1 MRYKKI
7 IFVLSTILEILFFSS
22 CNSKISTETMAGQK
36 FCIPDSL
43 MKNVTFD
50 TIHLSPQI
58 SELSLSGKI
67 TLNEDN
73 VAKIFPLVSG
83 HVSEVKVSLGD
94 YVEKGQVLALI
105 RSSDMAGY
113 FNDYKTA
120 QSELA
125 IANKNLEVT
134 NNMQSSGVSSEKD
147 VLVARNEYQKA
158 LSQFNKMKEVL
169 KINGSSFSI
178 NDSIGSGY
186 MIKAPIS
193 GFIAEKNINN
203 GMDIRPDANDNLFT
217 ISDLREVWAIAN
229 VYETDIPKIK
239 LGSIAEVT
247 TLSYPNKKLPG
258 KVSRISNILDPDTK
272 VMSVKI
278 LLENK
283 DFTLKPGMY
292 AHISI
297 RIPES
302 SKMLTLKSGS
312 IIYENNKTYILKF
325 RGKCNVTEQLVDVI
339 NTIDDKSF
347 INCDSLLENDI
358 VIARNGL
365 FIFTEINNL

>member
-7 IFVLSTILEILFFSS
+7 IFILSATIVIIFSGS
-22 CNSKISTETMAGQK
+22 CSNKTSTETIAGQK

-43 MKNVTFD
+43 LKNVTFD
-50 TIHLSPQI
+50 TLRLSPEI
-58 SELSLSGKI
+58 SELTLSGKI
-67 TLNEDN
+67 TFNEDN

-113 FNDYKTA
+113 FNDYRTS

-125 IANKNLEVT
+125 IANKNLEVISS
-134 NNMQSSGVSSEKD
+134 MQSSGVSSEKD

-158 LSQFNKMKEVL
+158 LSQFNKMREVL

-217 ISDLREVWAIAN
+217 ISDLRKVWAIAN

-239 LGSIAEVT
+239 SGNLAEVT
-247 TLSYPNKKLPG
+247 TLSYPDKKLQG
-258 KVSRISNILDPDTK
+258 KVTRISNILDPDTK

-283 DFTLKPGMY
+283 DFSLKPGMF

-297 RIPES
+297 RISEH
-302 SKMLTLKSGS
+302 SKMLTIKSSS
-312 IIYENNKTYILKF
+312 IIYEANKTYLLKF
-325 RGKCNVTEQLVDVI
+325 RGKCNVTEQLVNVV
-339 NTIDDKSF
+339 NTLDNRSF
-347 INCDSLLENDI
+347 VKCDSLEENDI
-358 VIARNGL
+358 VIASNGL
-365 FIFTEINNL
+365 FIFTAINNL